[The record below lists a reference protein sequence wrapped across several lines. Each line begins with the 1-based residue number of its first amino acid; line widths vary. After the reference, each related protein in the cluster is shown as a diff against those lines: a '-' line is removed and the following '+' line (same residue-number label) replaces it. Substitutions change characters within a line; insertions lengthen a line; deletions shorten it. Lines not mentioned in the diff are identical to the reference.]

1 MNNING
7 LLTGS
12 FTLLLWTLVI
22 FGLGMYKPKWP
33 LFFLEKPTRFMILGI
48 TLVLFMI
55 TATLFGEGNRRAKLE
70 EAAKHKTTEIT
81 APAPAPE
88 PVPVPV
94 PAPAPEKPAK

>member
-12 FTLLLWTLVI
+12 FTLLLWTIVI

-33 LFFLEKPTRFMILGI
+33 LFFLEKPTSCMILGF

-70 EAAKHKTTEIT
+70 EAAKHKTTEAT
-81 APAPAPE
+81 AVEPA

-94 PAPAPEKPAK
+94 PAPEKPAK